1 MFGSGAPARA
11 TLDMAISHAEFTRQL
26 AQAFGPLQS
35 PSPQLPDMFIGR
47 HDGCAWRICLQPITP
62 ARLGLIVLE
71 RWSVQIELDAPT
83 PEIRAGWW
91 RRFTAYFQKGGG

>member
-1 MFGSGAPARA
+1 MFGPDAPASA
-11 TLDMAISHAEFTRQL
+11 ILDMAITRAEFARQL

-35 PSPQLPDMFIGR
+35 PPPHLPDMFAGC
-47 HDGCAWRICLQPITP
+47 HDGCAWRIALHPIQPT
-62 ARLGLIVLE
+62 RLGLIVLE

-83 PEIRAGWW
+83 PEIRARWW